1 MSEKRQDT
9 TKPITY
15 IVTGACSVLV
25 SIVLTFVIIY
35 LLTDVI
41 PSSMIDEFVPQAV
54 FFIIVCASLLCMGI
68 FCLYRGYKQS
78 KLSNTKIDF
87 SKTFNKTSGILFC
100 ILALLSC
107 WSIMKTLENNH
118 YFSLSI
124 LLDMFQSISF
134 AGMVV
139 AIFMKKKL
147 IITVSAGVLAF
158 SELIY
163 FFSLILS
170 NLPFLYV
177 LSITFP
183 LIIAYSLTALIAVDE
198 KHFKKVWFL
207 PAVFIVIRF
216 MLKPLNYIGFQSL
229 YNILFN
235 LLLASAFLFTCMWI
249 WKKPQNEQENTFA
262 EIIFYH
268 KSLVKFALI
277 VFSIFV
283 MIEYVYFIIFSNLTY
298 GAAGVLSLSLL
309 TVLIIAFIV
318 AWFWIDKIFKKQIE
332 VIRELAGKEALQRK
346 EDRKIF
352 VNTIEPQITL
362 SSDNKY
368 NSYDFSEAD
377 RIFKLNFSRVGINFY
392 TRPIVEKPT
401 HTDSAIM
408 GGIANGLAGPAA
420 GVYTALKTEQKNLE
434 EKERYKRD
442 LALLQKHNEETRD
455 YYYEMNKQFKIIAE
469 ITKKSMSEKVEFLNQ
484 LPSDYDEMYNLC
496 KRYADSSDNS
506 VRICAKGLISYL
518 HDLKTAEESI
528 NTVLSRKVFE
538 YL

>member
-1 MSEKRQDT
+1 MSEKRKDT

-15 IVTGACSVLV
+15 IVTGASVILT

-35 LLTDVI
+35 LFTDVI
-41 PSSMIDEFVPQAV
+41 PSYMMDEFVPQSV
-54 FFIIVCASLLCMGI
+54 FFIILCAGLLCMGI
-68 FCLYRGYKQS
+68 FCLYRGYKQC
-78 KLSNTKIDF
+78 KLSNTKIAF
-87 SKTFNKTSGILFC
+87 SNTFNKTSGILFC

-107 WSIMKTLENNH
+107 WSIVKTHENNH

-134 AGMVV
+134 AGMAV

-147 IITVSAGVLAF
+147 IITISAGVLAI
-158 SELIY
+158 SELINS
-163 FFSLILS
+163 FSLILS
-170 NLPFLYV
+170 NYPFLYV

-183 LIIAYSLTALIAVDE
+183 LIIAYSLTALIAVNE

-207 PAVFIVIRF
+207 PAVFIIIRF
-216 MLKPLNYIGFQSL
+216 ILNPLNYIGFQPL

-262 EIIFYH
+262 EIIFDH

-283 MIEYVYFIIFSNLTY
+283 MIEYLCFIIYSNLTY
-298 GAAGVLSLSLL
+298 GALGVLTISLL
-309 TVLIIAFIV
+309 MVLLIAFIV
-318 AWFWIDKIFKKQIE
+318 AWFWIDKIFKKQVEIMS
-332 VIRELAGKEALQRK
+332 ELAGKEALQRK
-346 EDRKIF
+346 EDRKTFIS
-352 VNTIEPQITL
+352 TISPQIKL
-362 SSDNKY
+362 SSDNKC
-368 NSYDFSEAD
+368 NSYDFSEAN
-377 RIFKLNFSRVGINFY
+377 RVFELNFKKIGINYFS
-392 TRPIVEKPT
+392 RPIVDKPT

-442 LALLQKHNEETRD
+442 LALLQKNNEETRE
-455 YYYEMNKQFKIIAE
+455 YYYEMKNQFKIIAD

-496 KRYADSSDNS
+496 KRYADSSDDS

-518 HDLKTAEESI
+518 HDLKTAKKSSC
-528 NTVLSRKVFE
+528 TGVF
-538 YL
+538 